1 MRHAPPTL
9 LSLLAIILSSAH
21 TANGKPYLKK
31 LNLDSSNALE
41 ERTCA
46 NPCGAQSQYCCQ
58 ASETCVT
65 SGWPPIA
72 QCVTASSGSG
82 AAVQQ
87 QNNANGQYQLIT
99 TTWTETDL
107 VLRTST
113 YSTLLAAAT
122 PSPTTQ
128 QATVATSLSCNT
140 QLGESPC
147 RSICCATGQFC
158 QTLGQ
163 CAASGGGVSG
173 DVSSFYYSSVTAA
186 ATGTAF
192 VRPTSNTVQ
201 TVTSTGSATTTVPIQ
216 SASATQGGATA
227 GMEATTSN
235 NGLSGGAIAGIVIGV
250 LLGILVLLF
259 ICAACCFKGLLD
271 TILGFFG
278 LGPRRRR
285 REETYIEQRHS
296 HHTGGSGGAGG
307 RRWFGGAGPS
317 RVDRT
322 SKKES
327 GGFGG
332 LTAVAAGLGTLAVL
346 LGLKRRRDR
355 RDKESYTTGSSY
367 TYSDYTSQMNRLTG
381 ERIVP
386 EASSIPHINR
396 SLPLVRV
403 HNPPILRPFSST
415 AIHQS
420 GDAHSH
426 YDPPSGWLWGIPP
439 GEKREKEG
447 WENVWIYGFFGG
459 LLMGVIAYAYKPDT
473 S

>member
-1 MRHAPPTL
+1 MRHSPPTTL
-9 LSLLAIILSSAH
+9 LSLLAIILSSVHNTHA
-21 TANGKPYLKK
+21 KPYLKK
-31 LNLDSSNALE
+31 LHLDSSNALE

-65 SGWPPIA
+65 SGWPAIA
-72 QCVTASSGSG
+72 QCVTGTIASV

-87 QNNANGQYQLIT
+87 QNNANGQYQLVT

-122 PSPTTQ
+122 PAPTTQ

-147 RSICCATGQFC
+147 GSICCATGQFC
-158 QTLGQ
+158 QVLGQ
-163 CAASGGGVSG
+163 CAASGGAVSG
-173 DVSSFYYSSVTAA
+173 DVSSFYYSSVT

-201 TVTSTGSATTTVPIQ
+201 TITSTGSATTTVPIQ

-227 GMEATTSN
+227 GMSATTSN

-250 LLGILVLLF
+250 LLGILVLLL
-259 ICAACCFKGLLD
+259 ICACCCFKGLLD
-271 TILGFFG
+271 TILDFFG

-285 REETYIEQRHS
+285 REETYIEERHS
-296 HHTGGSGGAGG
+296 HHTGGAAGGATG

-317 RVDRT
+317 RVERK
-322 SKKES
+322 KKES

-355 RDKESYTTGSSY
+355 RDEKSYTTGSSY
-367 TYSDYTSQMNRLTG
+367 SYSDYTSQSKS
-381 ERIVP
+381 IV
-386 EASSIPHINR
+386 
-396 SLPLVRV
+396 
-403 HNPPILRPFSST
+403 
-415 AIHQS
+415 
-420 GDAHSH
+420 
-426 YDPPSGWLWGIPP
+426 
-439 GEKREKEG
+439 
-447 WENVWIYGFFGG
+447 
-459 LLMGVIAYAYKPDT
+459 
-473 S
+473 